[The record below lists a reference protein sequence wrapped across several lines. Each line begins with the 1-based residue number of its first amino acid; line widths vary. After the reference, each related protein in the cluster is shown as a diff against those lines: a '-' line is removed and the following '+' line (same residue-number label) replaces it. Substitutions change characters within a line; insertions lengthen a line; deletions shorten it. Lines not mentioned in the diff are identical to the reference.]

1 MEILL
6 SAGEIQKRVAEIAG
20 DIRRDVPGRVHFV
33 AVLKGAFVFLA
44 DLIRQM
50 PGEVT
55 VDFIALSSYGSRTT
69 SSGDVRML
77 KDLDMPLLGRDVVVV
92 EDVIDSGTTLA
103 ALLEAL
109 RGRDPQTL
117 RTVCLLNKPARRR
130 IAVPIEYVGFTI
142 GDRFVVGYGL
152 DSAERYR
159 HLPYLAALET
169 GDCRV

>member
-20 DIRRDVPGRVHFV
+20 DIRRDVPGRVHLE

-44 DLIRQM
+44 DLVRQM
-50 PGEVT
+50 PG
-55 VDFIALSSYGSRTT
+55 
-69 SSGDVRML
+69 
-77 KDLDMPLLGRDVVVV
+77 VVVV

-109 RGRDPQTL
+109 RGRDPRTL

-152 DSAERYR
+152 DCAERYR